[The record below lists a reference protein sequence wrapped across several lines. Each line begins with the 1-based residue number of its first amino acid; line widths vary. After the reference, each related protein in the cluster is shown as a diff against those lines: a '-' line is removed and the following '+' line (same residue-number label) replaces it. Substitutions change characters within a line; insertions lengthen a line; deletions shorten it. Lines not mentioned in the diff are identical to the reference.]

1 MIGGVAVRE
10 APDSM
15 YMNINATGSNASD
28 AINVELRDK
37 SRVQVAVMV
46 TTLAGLIQVSLPPTE
61 QPWLISL
68 FIQSSSS
75 MYESLLMCQLDFKC
89 FCMKHC
95 FSKTE

>member
-15 YMNINATGSNASD
+15 FMNINATGSNASD

-46 TTLAGLIQVSLPPTE
+46 TTHPGQPPACRAAVANLTVYPK
-61 QPWLISL
+61 Q
-68 FIQSSSS
+68 Q
-75 MYESLLMCQLDFKC
+75 QQQ
-89 FCMKHC
+89 HV
-95 FSKTE
+95 

>member
-15 YMNINATGSNASD
+15 FMNINATGSNASD

-46 TTLAGLIQVSLPPTE
+46 TTLAGLIQVSLL
-61 QPWLISL
+61 QSSRGSL
-68 FIQSSSS
+68 FIHSSSS
-75 MYESLLMCQLDFKC
+75 MSEPLLMYQLDV
-89 FCMKHC
+89 
-95 FSKTE
+95 SV